1 MTSLNRISFVAIKG
15 YLSKERASYWLILI
29 YLFLEYVRPQTLY
42 PVLDFL
48 PWAQIVLIFVPVV
61 FFLLEGQTY
70 NVKNWANLLIILYF
84 GVIVLSSIFA
94 ISFEQS
100 FSKWIEFLIW
110 VHVYFLIINI
120 VNNESRFLVF
130 ILTFLLYN
138 FKMSQHSFFGWAKHG
153 FGYSSWG
160 TGGGPGWFHNS
171 GEFGIEMCVFFP
183 ISLYFIFGLKRHW
196 QWWKK
201 LFFYLMPFTALSGM
215 VSCTSRGAVL
225 GGAAI
230 LLWILMKSRHK
241 FKALVI
247 IIVVAVLFQIILPEQ
262 SRERFKVVGDDK
274 TSQHRLD
281 RWRKGIEITNEHPF
295 LGIGYFNEDIVYKD
309 FVNKGEIVKGS
320 YLCHNIF
327 IQCMLELGYTGLF
340 VFVLMILFT
349 FINNHRTRKLAR
361 ENLNDNLFLY
371 NMAYGLDA
379 ALIGLLVSGFF
390 VTVLYYPY
398 FWINLAM
405 TVALNNIARKKLSN
419 NKKIERVM
427 IGDSEDFK
435 RT

>member
-1 MTSLNRISFVAIKG
+1 MTSLNRISFVAIKN
-15 YLSKERASYWLILI
+15 YLLKEKASYWLILI

-48 PWAQIVLIFVPVV
+48 PWAQIVLVFVPVV
-61 FFLLEGQTY
+61 FFLIEGQTY

-94 ISFEQS
+94 ISFEHS

-130 ILTFLLYN
+130 LLTFLLYN

-153 FGYSSWG
+153 FGYSGWG
-160 TGGGPGWFHNS
+160 TGGGPGWFQNS

-215 VSCTSRGAVL
+215 VSCTSRGVIL
-225 GGAAI
+225 GGGATLFWI
-230 LLWILMKSRHK
+230 LLKSKHK
-241 FKALVI
+241 VKGIIALFVI
-247 IIVVAVLFQIILPEQ
+247 GIAFQMVLSDEM
-262 SRERFKVVGDDK
+262 RTRFDLAGDDK

-281 RWRKGIEITNEHPF
+281 RWRKGIEVTNEHPF
-295 LGIGYFNEDIVYKD
+295 LGIGYFNEHIVYTD

-327 IQCMLELGYTGLF
+327 IQCMLELGYTGLL

-361 ENLNDNLFLY
+361 ENLNENHFLY
-371 NMAYGLDA
+371 NIAYGLDA

-435 RT
+435 KT